1 MNNLVN
7 IQDGKVVVSSRMVA
21 EKFGKEHSK
30 VLRSI
35 EGIISE
41 TPIMDS
47 HNMFHESRYKVDG
60 NNKTYPEFI
69 MNKLGFSV
77 LTMGF
82 TGSEALRWKIEYAK
96 AFEVMEDKLRSP
108 FVIPQTFTE
117 ALALALE
124 QSKTIDE
131 QSKALTIAE
140 PKVAFYDAV
149 TQSDTWFNMQSVA
162 AILAIKGLGRN
173 NLFTFLVKHGIL
185 IDTVTPY
192 RTQIDNGNFKV
203 VEGVYVSPKTGV
215 NVVSKKVVASQKG
228 IDAVRRLYYGKS

>member
-21 EKFGKEHSK
+21 EKFEREHRN
-30 VLRSI
+30 VTASI
-35 EGIISE
+35 REILGAEKLASSLFE
-41 TPIMDS
+41 ESTFEYRGQDFTEYIMGRD
-47 HNMFHESRYKVDG
+47 
-60 NNKTYPEFI
+60 
-69 MNKLGFSV
+69 GFSLLV
-77 LTMGF
+77 MGF
-82 TGSEALRWKIEYAK
+82 TGS
-96 AFEVMEDKLRSP
+96 
-108 FVIPQTFTE
+108 
-117 ALALALE
+117 
-124 QSKTIDE
+124 
-131 QSKALTIAE
+131 KALSWKLKYIQAFNEMESQLSMPSLPDFTNPAVAARAWADEVEAKLLLSAE
-140 PKVAFYDAV
+140 VKAMTPKAEFYDAV

-203 VEGVYVSPKTGV
+203 VEGVYVNPKTGV
-215 NVVSKKVVASQKG
+215 NVVSKKVVVSQKG